1 VSRVIVA
8 TDDLRIATTV
18 LGFGGEV
25 KLTRADHPSGTDRL
39 AEVAAKLSCDIVVNV
54 QGDEPLI
61 DPGSIDEAVAPFA
74 DPGVLI
80 TTLCRRITDAAEL
93 KNPNIVKIAIDRGGF
108 ALYFS
113 RAPIPYVR
121 DPRGGWPP
129 MYRHI
134 GLYAYRRNA
143 LMVLAALEP
152 TPLERAEASN
162 NCALEHG
169 IPDQDRGTVRLVRRR
184 YAEDLERCA
193 VRWRRDAQLT
203 QTTVGCRVRPS
214 RRSASGSG
222 RHREH
227 DDRTTNHQANLLTG
241 GVVSSLGSAGRR
253 STGCLLEGHGYTVR
267 LQKFDPTSTST
278 PAMSPYQHGE
288 VYVTDDGAETDLDLG
303 HYERV
308 HEHHHVRNSTG
319 RRARSTRA

>member
-1 VSRVIVA
+1 VLVFVVHPSSTGFAVDTIPLQTVAIIPARFASTRFPGKPLADIDGRPMIEHVYRRATLASSVSRVIVA

-18 LGFGGEV
+18 IAFGGEV

-39 AEVAAKLSCDIVVNV
+39 AEVAAKLDCDIVVNV

-61 DPGSIDEAVAPFA
+61 DPGAIDEAVAAFA
-74 DPGVLI
+74 DPAVLI
-80 TTLCRRITDAAEL
+80 STLYRRITDPAEL

-152 TPLERAEASN
+152 TPLERAEALEQLR
-162 NCALEHG
+162 ALEHG
-169 IPDQDRGTVRLVRRR
+169 IRIKTVETAYDSFGVDTP
-184 YAEDLERCA
+184 EDLEQ
-193 VRWRRDAQLT
+193 VRRLLAAT
-203 QTTVGCRVRPS
+203 A
-214 RRSASGSG
+214 AS
-222 RHREH
+222 
-227 DDRTTNHQANLLTG
+227 
-241 GVVSSLGSAGRR
+241 
-253 STGCLLEGHGYTVR
+253 
-267 LQKFDPTSTST
+267 
-278 PAMSPYQHGE
+278 
-288 VYVTDDGAETDLDLG
+288 
-303 HYERV
+303 
-308 HEHHHVRNSTG
+308 
-319 RRARSTRA
+319 